1 MFAKTILSVSIVLLP
16 AVSLAQSTPLYVGAS
31 FDISTFSPFR
41 SYSAN
46 LYGPALTIGYQL
58 SPRWAIQTG
67 ASWGQRND
75 RLPNVSRPDILVT
88 PTIYKEVNFDLR
100 YTRLTIPVLARFT
113 LTDPTKPLQVDALFG
128 PSWIHATSRNT
139 TTFVL
144 KAGGSDSQTS
154 TVSDNNFSAG
164 LGPSIRYAVSSH
176 LQVTA
181 NSVLQAEFGDGFDLV
196 NRRFSDHL
204 FLTTQVGVQYRF
216 GQ

>member
-1 MFAKTILSVSIVLLP
+1 MFAKTLLCASIVLLP

-58 SPRWAIQTG
+58 SPRWAIQSG
-67 ASWGQRND
+67 ASWGQRTD
-75 RLPNVSRPDILVT
+75 RPSNTVDPSALTT
-88 PTIYKEVNFDLR
+88 PTIFKEVNFDLR

-128 PSWIHATSRNT
+128 PSWIYTTDRNT

-154 TVSDNNFSAG
+154 TSSENSFSAG
-164 LGPSIRYAVSSH
+164 LGPSIRYAVSPH
-176 LQVTA
+176 LQLTA
-181 NSVLQAEFGDGFDLV
+181 NSMVQAPFADGV
-196 NRRFSDHL
+196 NRGNSSFSDRL

-216 GQ
+216 GR